1 MSTKVHRPIF
11 EAMPVAL
18 NDIFNEK
25 YHADKVI
32 ERQLKLHKKWG
43 SRDRKIFAETIY
55 SIVRNW
61 RRYVVMAGLQWSDE
75 QDINLTE
82 ELIYKILF
90 IEFKAQELLWPN
102 WLKEPTVHPKSL
114 DFADQQSI
122 PDWLNQLG
130 EQQFGPKWSELITGL
145 NQQAKI
151 YLRANTLKVTAAEL
165 VKTLFEE
172 GVEAHVVGA
181 HAVCLNQ
188 RANVFRTKAFK
199 LGLFEV
205 QDYGSQMIAEFVD
218 PQSKE
223 RIWDACAGAG
233 GKALA
238 MACMMENKGKIIA
251 SDIHE
256 WKLKELKKRAKRNSI
271 DVIETRV
278 IDSKMIKR
286 MQGKIDKLLL
296 DVPCSGLGVLRRNPD
311 TKWKM
316 TPQRISELQE
326 LQKDILEKYSVTVKP
341 EGSMVYATCS
351 FLESENMQQV
361 QGFLEQNADWKL
373 ESSKSILPQDYDCD
387 AFFMAKLRRL
397 K

>member
-43 SRDRKIFAETIY
+43 SRDRKVFAETIY

-61 RRYVVMAGLQWSDE
+61 RKYLVMAGLKWSDQQE
-75 QDINLTE
+75 FELTE
-82 ELIYKILF
+82 ELLYKILF
-90 IEFKAQELLWPN
+90 IEFKDQELLWPN
-102 WLKEPTVHPKSL
+102 WLKEPVIHPKSL

-130 EQQFGPKWSELITGL
+130 EEQFGPQWSELMTSL
-145 NQQAKI
+145 NQQANI
-151 YLRANTLKVTAAEL
+151 YLRANSLKVTATEL
-165 VKTLFEE
+165 VKALFEE
-172 GVEAHVVGA
+172 GIESHAVGA
-181 HAVCLNQ
+181 YAVCLKQ

-199 LGLFEV
+199 QGLFEV
-205 QDYGSQMIAEFVD
+205 QDFGSQMIAEYVD
-218 PQSKE
+218 PQPKQ
-223 RIWDACAGAG
+223 RVWDACAGAG

-256 WKLKELKKRAKRNSI
+256 WKLRELKKRAKRNSV
-271 DVIETRV
+271 DVIETRL
-278 IDSKMIKR
+278 IEPKMIKR

-316 TPQRISELQE
+316 TLERISELHDI
-326 LQKDILEKYSVTVKP
+326 QKDILEKYSVTVKP
-341 EGSMVYATCS
+341 EGTMIYATCS
-351 FLESENMQQV
+351 FLDSENIKQV
-361 QGFLEQNADWKL
+361 ESFIEQNPNWTL